1 MKKQRQV
8 LSQAEFDQLLSW
20 LGPDHDKAGEKYE
33 SVRQSLIELF
43 EAWHCCEP
51 DERADETINRV
62 VSKLNTIVVTYS
74 GDPALFFYGVAKMV
88 RHEYLRKIRALELS
102 KEPAAEPTHEPDDE
116 KELLHQCLDEC
127 LAKLPP
133 KDKDLVLMYYEGDKR
148 KKIDIRKRLRMELDL
163 SSNTLRVKVHRIRG
177 TLEQCILRCLERA
190 NDGNK
195 SVEST

>member
-20 LGPDHDKAGEKYE
+20 LGPNPDKAGEKYE
-33 SVRQSLIELF
+33 SIRQALMELF

-51 DERADETINRV
+51 DELADETINRV
-62 VSKLNTIVVTYS
+62 VTKLDTIVVTFS

-88 RHEYLRKIRALELS
+88 RHEYFRKIRARELARD
-102 KEPAAEPTHEPDDE
+102 PPAEPTNEPDDE
-116 KELLHQCLDEC
+116 KELLHNCLDEC
-127 LAKLPP
+127 LSKLPP

-163 SSNTLRVKVHRIRG
+163 SGNTLRVKVHRIRN
-177 TLEQCILRCLERA
+177 TLEECILQCLECA
-190 NDGNK
+190 
-195 SVEST
+195 